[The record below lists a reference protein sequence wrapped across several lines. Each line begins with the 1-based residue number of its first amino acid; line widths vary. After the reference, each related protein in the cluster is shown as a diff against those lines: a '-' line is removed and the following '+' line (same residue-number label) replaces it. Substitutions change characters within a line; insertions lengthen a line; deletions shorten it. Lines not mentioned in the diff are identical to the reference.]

1 MRKETIGLLLII
13 GILVLLGG
21 CGPSEP
27 NTSPTAV
34 FGFVAQNGFRYV
46 PLVVQ
51 FDASASFDSDGRL
64 SSYQWDFGD
73 GVSGSGVRPVH
84 TYSSPGEYS
93 VTLHVLDD
101 RGGEGVADLTVSPL
115 AIPDG
120 QLLRR
125 YTWQYKG
132 AEKALEL
139 LVPESLYLRYHL
151 QYRQPLVGNYKY
163 DDYVLDSLDDPTILD
178 IARALRAK
186 IGGGDTEFAR
196 FALSFVQGGI
206 AYALDQPGFE
216 YPLYP
221 LETLVDKKGDCED
234 TTILYV
240 SLLRAQGISSM
251 IAAVDTDHDNM
262 PDHVLAL
269 VPVDSSFAAQI
280 DCVAGMYV
288 GLYAIGSDLFAMA
301 ETAADPNTSGY
312 IGLGCDPWWIETTDF
327 KETWDLV
334 GISI

>member
-13 GILVLLGG
+13 GILILLGG

-27 NTSPTAV
+27 NVSPTAA
-34 FGFVAQNGFRYV
+34 FGFVAQNDFRYA

-51 FDASASFDSDGRL
+51 FDAHASFDNDGTI
-64 SSYQWDFGD
+64 SSYQWDFGN
-73 GVSGSGVRPVH
+73 GASGSGVRPVH
-84 TYSSPGEYS
+84 TYSNPGEYS

-101 RGGEGVADLTVSPL
+101 RGGEGVANLTVSVPVV
-115 AIPDG
+115 PDDK
-120 QLLRR
+120 LLRR

-132 AEKALEL
+132 AEKTLERL
-139 LVPESLYLRYHL
+139 IPETTY
-151 QYRQPLVGNYKY
+151 QYYYRQDRQPLVGNYEY
-163 DDYVLDSLDDPTILD
+163 NYYVLDSRDDPTIGD

-186 IGGGDTEFAR
+186 IGGGDTEFAK

-206 AYALDQPGFE
+206 TYALDQPGFE

-221 LETLVDKKGDCED
+221 LETLVDKQGDCED

-240 SLLRAQGISSM
+240 SLLRAQDISSM
-251 IAAVDTDHDNM
+251 IAAVDTDDDNM

-280 DCVAGMYV
+280 DCPTGMHV
-288 GLYAIGSDLFAMA
+288 GLYAIDSDFFAMA
-301 ETAADPNTSGY
+301 ETAADPDTSGY
-312 IGLGCDPWWIETTDF
+312 IGLGCDPWGIEVTDF
-327 KETWDLV
+327 KETWDL
-334 GISI
+334 